1 MKQALVFPGQGAQIL
16 GMGRAVAD
24 AYPEARQVFE
34 EVNDALSSKL
44 TAIIWGEDQDKLNLT
59 VNAQPALMATSIAVL
74 RSLEAE
80 GLDRHKIHYL
90 AGHSLG
96 EYTALCAARSL
107 PLAATSRLLR
117 VRGEAMQAA
126 VPVGEGGMAALL
138 GLDISMAE
146 AVAQEAAEAG
156 VCEVANDN
164 DPKQVVISGHVL
176 PLENAIKIA
185 AEKGARRAIRLKTS
199 APFHCRLMQPAADK
213 MKVKLAETTIFS
225 SQIPVIANVTARPA
239 NDVTTIKRQLVE
251 QVIGRVRWRETV
263 LYMQEQNVES
273 IVEVGA
279 GNALSG
285 MIRRTAPSIATT
297 ACATP
302 EHIHSLVAQWKESSD
317 V

>member
-1 MKQALVFPGQGAQIL
+1 MKRALVFPGQGAQIL
-16 GMGRAVAD
+16 GMGRTVAD

-44 TAIIWGEDQDKLNLT
+44 TDIIWGENQEELNLT
-59 VNAQPALMATSIAVL
+59 INAQPALMATSIAVL
-74 RSLEAE
+74 KALEAE
-80 GLDRHKIHYL
+80 GLDRHKVCYL

-107 PLAATSRLLR
+107 PLDVTSRLLR

-138 GLDISMAE
+138 GLDISLAE
-146 AVAQEAAEAG
+146 AVAQEAAEKG

-164 DPKQVVISGHVL
+164 DPKQVVISGHIS

-185 AEKGARRAIRLKTS
+185 AEKGARRAVRLKTS
-199 APFHCRLMQPAADK
+199 APFHCRLMQPAADR
-213 MKVKLAETTIFS
+213 MKAELAETTIFS
-225 SQIPVIANVTARPA
+225 PQIPVIANITARQA
-239 NDVTTIKRQLVE
+239 IDIATIKRQLVE
-251 QVIGRVRWRETV
+251 QVTGRVRWRETV
-263 LYMQEQNVES
+263 IYMQEQNIES

-285 MIRRTAPSIATT
+285 MIRRTAPSVSTT
-297 ACATP
+297 ACAAP
-302 EHIHSLVAQWKESSD
+302 EDIHSLVAQWKESSD